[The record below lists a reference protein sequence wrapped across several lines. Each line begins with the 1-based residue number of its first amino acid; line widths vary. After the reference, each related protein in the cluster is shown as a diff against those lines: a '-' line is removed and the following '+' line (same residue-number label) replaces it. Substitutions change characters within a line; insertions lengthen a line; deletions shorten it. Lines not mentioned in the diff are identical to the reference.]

1 MNHNEV
7 NHGGLRDPFV
17 CLPACVGLKE
27 KENPFRLSIQKSR
40 PGCSTN
46 NQYSMLIQPT

>member
-7 NHGGLRDPFV
+7 NHRTLRDPFV
-17 CLPACVGLKE
+17 CLSASVGLKE

-40 PGCSTN
+40 SGSSTN
-46 NQYSMLIQPT
+46 NQYGMLIQPT